1 MTTTIHEEIKFN
13 TTPENLYQAL
23 TDSKKFSKM
32 TGDAPADIQAEA
44 GGSFSCFGGM
54 IEGRMI
60 ELIENQLIVQAWR
73 AGNWEPGVYSIAK
86 FELKQE
92 GNETLLIFDHTGFPE
107 GQGDHLRT
115 GWQENYWKPLTT
127 FLSA

>member
-13 TTPENLYQAL
+13 TTPEKVYQAL
-23 TDSKKFSKM
+23 TDSKQFSKM

-60 ELIENQLIVQAWR
+60 ELLENERIVQAWR
-73 AGNWEPGVYSIAK
+73 AGNWESGMYSIAK

-115 GWQENYWKPLTT
+115 GWQENYWKPLKK
-127 FLSA
+127 FLGA